1 MVNFTN
7 LEGVT
12 LQTNTPNEFTP
23 IIVYKVPAGA
33 LVNWPIETK
42 IIMKLYATDG
52 NEFNNKDELYFA
64 FKLPAE
70 KTWTPL
76 TEVFTYQ
83 KFKQMSISDQSDYT
97 RTPKIRM
104 SSAAMNAIM
113 ARNPGAASITFPQDR
128 QIALFVKSSKTFD
141 TTNAENYVE
150 LVDVE
155 VLG

>member
-1 MVNFTN
+1 MVNFIN
-7 LEGVT
+7 LEGI
-12 LQTNTPNEFTP
+12 QTSVNVPGQFTP
-23 IIVYKVPAGA
+23 ILIYKVQPGA
-33 LVNWPIETK
+33 VVVFPRETR

-52 NEFNNKDELYFA
+52 SELDNKDELYFA

-83 KFKQMSISDQSDYT
+83 KFKQMSIADQSDVM
-97 RTPKIRM
+97 RTPRIRF
-104 SSAAMNAIM
+104 STAATAIV
-113 ARNPGAASITFPQDR
+113 ASRNPNAASITFPQDR
-128 QIALFVKSSKTFD
+128 QIALFVKSNKVFD
-141 TTNAENYVE
+141 PTNAENYVE